1 VLYDKLRGKLRR
13 REVKLPMM
21 KAPLLRRAHRGQEG
35 ITLIE
40 LLIVVAILG
49 VIAAVIII
57 AVGPFAGKG
66 HVEAANTELSNLYIG
81 IEGGMSDLGASGVNA
96 SYVDKDTL
104 NVTYTGVPISI
115 APNGTV
121 TITLNQANVIN
132 NVTYGPYF
140 NGALKARYDF
150 AATGT
155 ITLGTDQLWGG
166 ITWNSATS
174 LWKKL

>member
-1 VLYDKLRGKLRR
+1 
-13 REVKLPMM
+13 MM

-66 HVEAANTELSNLYIG
+66 HVEAANTELDNLYIG
-81 IEGGMSDLGASGVNA
+81 IEAAMSDLSASGVTA
-96 SYVDKDTL
+96 GYVDKDTL
-104 NVTYTGVPISI
+104 NITYTGVPPSI

-121 TITLNQANVIN
+121 NITLNQANVIN

-150 AATGT
+150 LGTGT
-155 ITLGTDQLWGG
+155 INLGTDQLWGG
-166 ITWNSATS
+166 ISWDTATYRWVKS
-174 LWKKL
+174 